1 VAAAPALTPARLSD
15 VFARSDRI
23 VARRIGGEY
32 VLVPLLGRGS
42 DADFIYTLSAVA
54 AAMWE
59 ALDGRRSGEEVVR
72 TVVEQFEV
80 DEPRAGRDYL
90 GLMETL
96 ESIEAVR
103 RL

>member
-1 VAAAPALTPARLSD
+1 LTAPRLSD
-15 VFARSDRI
+15 VFVRSDRI
-23 VARRIGGEY
+23 VGRRIAGEY

-42 DADFIYTLSAVA
+42 DADAIYTLNRVA

-59 ALDGRRSGEEVVR
+59 ALDGTATGQDVVR
-72 TVVEQFEV
+72 KVVELFEV
-80 DEPRAGRDYL
+80 DEPRAGRDFL
-90 GLMETL
+90 ELMETL